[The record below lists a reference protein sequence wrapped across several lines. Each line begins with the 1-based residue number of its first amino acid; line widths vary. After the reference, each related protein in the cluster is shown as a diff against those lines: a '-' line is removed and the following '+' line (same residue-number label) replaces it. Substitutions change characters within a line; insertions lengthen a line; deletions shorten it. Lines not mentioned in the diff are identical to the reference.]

1 MTRQWL
7 GQTWQF
13 AKDAFNAWIDDYA
26 PSMGAALAYY
36 TLFAIAPLL
45 MIIIAL
51 AGFFYGADAARGQI
65 VAELGGMLG
74 KEGATAVEG
83 LLKSASDPK
92 TGAIAA
98 VISGITLLVAATTVF
113 AELQSDLDRIWK
125 VPGKDK
131 PSGLWG
137 LIQARFLSFGL
148 IVGIG
153 FLMIVSLALSAALT
167 AFGNWYG
174 TYFSGWTHL
183 LQVVNFVVSFVVTT
197 AAFAMVYKL
206 MPSVPIRWRDVWV
219 GAFVT
224 SFLFTLGK
232 YLIGLYIGKAGVSSG
247 FGAAGSLIVVLVWV
261 YYSTQIFLLGAEFT
275 HVFAERAGSKKCER
289 KKVTVENPTQTR
301 DHVAIGPQ
309 PGHELDPGVAYDAR
323 RSLLKPASELKPV
336 GATLTTVLDFERA
349 SRMAYKRNPPKV
361 KLKTVLV
368 RTGVA
373 VVGGWVAGRLLQPEI
388 HRALDRGSHYVKRR
402 ALALVR

>member
-7 GQTWQF
+7 SQTWQF
-13 AKDAFNAWIDDYA
+13 AKDAFDAWIDDYA

-45 MIIIAL
+45 LIIITL
-51 AGFFYGADAARGQI
+51 AGYVYGADAARGQI
-65 VAELGGMLG
+65 VGELGGLLG

-92 TGAIAA
+92 TGTIAA
-98 VISGITLLVAATTVF
+98 IIGTITLLIAATTVF

-125 VPGKDK
+125 VPAKNK
-131 PSGLWG
+131 PNGLWG

-153 FLMIVSLALSAALT
+153 FLMIISLALSAALT

-174 TYFSGWTHL
+174 TYFTGWTHL
-183 LQVVNFVVSFVVTT
+183 LQVVNIVVSFGVTT

-232 YLIGLYIGKAGVSSG
+232 YLIGLYIGKAGVASG
-247 FGAAGSLIVVLVWV
+247 FGVFGRRQTQQHLCANFSRFSAWARLGVSSDGEFGPAYLDGKVARQPTWSCEADTAGP
-261 YYSTQIFLLGAEFT
+261 AECD
-275 HVFAERAGSKKCER
+275 K
-289 KKVTVENPTQTR
+289 
-301 DHVAIGPQ
+301 
-309 PGHELDPGVAYDAR
+309 
-323 RSLLKPASELKPV
+323 
-336 GATLTTVLDFERA
+336 
-349 SRMAYKRNPPKV
+349 
-361 KLKTVLV
+361 
-368 RTGVA
+368 
-373 VVGGWVAGRLLQPEI
+373 AGRSPL
-388 HRALDRGSHYVKRR
+388 
-402 ALALVR
+402 